1 VWQKTKQ
8 KLLPTPANFHYVFNL
23 KDLLRIWE
31 GMLQICTEECSNN
44 ATLLKLWCHE
54 IQRVIFDKLA
64 STMDKNWFMETVK
77 TSSGD
82 FLIPEI
88 FQLFSDDMSANLF
101 VRDVAE
107 ETGDEPD
114 DYVSENPKIYEHIDK

>member
-1 VWQKTKQ
+1 
-8 KLLPTPANFHYVFNL
+8 
-23 KDLLRIWE
+23 
-31 GMLQICTEECSNN
+31 
-44 ATLLKLWCHE
+44 
-54 IQRVIFDKLA
+54 
-64 STMDKNWFMETVK
+64 MDKNWFTETVK

-114 DYVSENPKIYEHIDK
+114 DYVSENPKIYEHIDNFEVLEARMLMYMNHMNEVLQGSSMDLVFFKDCLLHLVIISIYYEYPV